1 MPYYFG
7 ALLIVFTI
15 YILLFKRFYY
25 SVLDPM
31 VISFVGSALACT
43 IVVFLYI
50 DKVIN
55 DYYFFSFFFSQ
66 CAFLFCFLF
75 FGKRNVN
82 QERIRNSRMYN
93 DNIHLNFSI
102 FIISS
107 FVFVV
112 SQLIVYV
119 TAGIPL
125 FMDSRLETFVG
136 GSGFGIFSRI
146 LDVSG
151 FVSLFM
157 IFNLYNSDKKLS
169 NLRKKLLYFIC
180 VFFVIAAV
188 LSGSKSYFLLIGQT
202 YFTYA
207 VTSDSNLKIN
217 KIFKS
222 IKKYELK
229 IVLLGLIVAMIVI
242 KVQSS
247 AANSFSDAL
256 TMFGYRLIGFG
267 DVFWYAYP
275 NGTIERMV
283 YIDKQF
289 NPFFA
294 LFSDFLGMFRL
305 IPWDELPNA
314 IGLDLYNMHHKTS
327 AIIGPN
333 ARQNVFG
340 YIYFGY
346 SGSIVFSA
354 IIGIV
359 TGLCRKYF
367 FQQNAAN
374 IYKKIFIALLYIKI
388 FTLEYDPLLGLTY
401 LNSMFIFLPIIF
413 FLSKIY
419 YDHLLSHLS

>member
-1 MPYYFG
+1 MNNYEFLFYYFRDMPYYFG

-82 QERIRNSRMYN
+82 QERIRNIRMYN

-157 IFNLYNSDKKLS
+157 IFYLYNSDIKLF
-169 NLRKKLLYFIC
+169 NFRK
-180 VFFVIAAV
+180 
-188 LSGSKSYFLLIGQT
+188 
-202 YFTYA
+202 
-207 VTSDSNLKIN
+207 
-217 KIFKS
+217 
-222 IKKYELK
+222 
-229 IVLLGLIVAMIVI
+229 
-242 KVQSS
+242 
-247 AANSFSDAL
+247 
-256 TMFGYRLIGFG
+256 
-267 DVFWYAYP
+267 
-275 NGTIERMV
+275 
-283 YIDKQF
+283 
-289 NPFFA
+289 
-294 LFSDFLGMFRL
+294 
-305 IPWDELPNA
+305 
-314 IGLDLYNMHHKTS
+314 
-327 AIIGPN
+327 
-333 ARQNVFG
+333 
-340 YIYFGY
+340 
-346 SGSIVFSA
+346 
-354 IIGIV
+354 
-359 TGLCRKYF
+359 
-367 FQQNAAN
+367 
-374 IYKKIFIALLYIKI
+374 
-388 FTLEYDPLLGLTY
+388 
-401 LNSMFIFLPIIF
+401 
-413 FLSKIY
+413 
-419 YDHLLSHLS
+419 